1 MSASGSHSTPR
12 NGRPWQTLTNRAD
25 FLDARNGVRVHASA
39 FVVQCL
45 DRSLDRSLGRRGPQS
60 AASFAPSSCRV
71 GFTVT
76 KKVGNAVT
84 RNRIKRRLRAACDAL
99 EASRFPSDC
108 DCVLIARPS
117 AVDMPF
123 ERLVSSLDESL
134 IKAARLHVA
143 KRTGS
148 GQNP

>member
-1 MSASGSHSTPR
+1 MSVSSSSLTPSSSC
-12 NGRPWQTLTNRAD
+12 PWQTLKKRPD
-25 FLDARNGVRVHASA
+25 FLAARNGIRVHASA
-39 FVVQCL
+39 FVLQCL
-45 DRSLDRSLGRRGPQS
+45 HRSLRPSDPPT
-60 AASFAPSSCRV
+60 AASDVCRV

-76 KKVGNAVT
+76 KKVGNAVM

-99 EASRFPSDC
+99 EASRFPADC
-108 DCVLIARPS
+108 DCVLIARAS
-117 AVDMPF
+117 AVDIPF

-134 IKAARLHVA
+134 IKATRLHVA

>member
-1 MSASGSHSTPR
+1 MSASISHPSPG
-12 NGRPWQTLTNRAD
+12 NGRPWQTLKKRGD
-25 FLDARNGVRVHASA
+25 FLAARNGVRVHASA
-39 FVVQCL
+39 FVLQCV
-45 DRSLDRSLGRRGPQS
+45 DRSLRPSEPQS
-60 AASFAPSSCRV
+60 AASSALGPCRV

-99 EASRFPSDC
+99 EASRFPADC
-108 DCVLIARPS
+108 DCVLIVRAS
-117 AVDMPF
+117 AVDIPF
-123 ERLVSSLDESL
+123 GRLVSSLDESL